1 MNKISKNKLGFT
13 LIELL
18 VAVAIIA
25 ILTGLIMA
33 SLASSR
39 AKARDA
45 KRISD
50 VAQLQLALEQY
61 FSKNNVY
68 PDLNNYATALVP
80 TYISA
85 LPRDP
90 LTNTS
95 APYVYAPDPDQNYYH
110 YILKITLENSYTE
123 GLSGNQLGYP
133 CDPLNKHADETGY
146 VGYVYCVGPK

>member
-18 VAVAIIA
+18 VVVAIIA
-25 ILTGLIMA
+25 IMTGLIMA

-61 FSKNNVY
+61 FSQHNAY
-68 PDLNNYATALVP
+68 PARGGLEAALVSK
-80 TYISA
+80 YISA
-85 LPRDP
+85 LPKDP
-90 LTNTS
+90 LTGS
-95 APYVYAPDPDQNYYH
+95 ANGYIEYY
-110 YILKITLENSYTE
+110 YRK
-123 GLSGNQLGYP
+123 
-133 CDPLNKHADETGY
+133 
-146 VGYVYCVGPK
+146 